1 MAKLQIITYP
11 DKILSRPAEPV
22 SDINSE
28 VHKIITDMASTMYD
42 APGLGLAAVQ
52 IGCNKRLLVYD
63 VAQKENKRSLEVM
76 INPKIISSEGTTISE
91 NEGCLSVPDFRSD
104 VKRAAIV
111 LVEGFNQEGKPLRV
125 EAEGLLAV
133 VLQHEIDHLNGTL
146 FIDRISALKRELYK
160 RRIRKKLKR
169 K

>member
-1 MAKLQIITYP
+1 MAKLKIITYP

-42 APGLGLAAVQ
+42 ARGLGLAAVQ

>member
-1 MAKLQIITYP
+1 MAKLKIITYP